1 MIRTYLRRSVASLI
15 ATLVSGVA
23 ACLLAA
29 PASAQVT
36 VKMATM
42 VPDNSAWALI
52 LKQMAAEWTKVS
64 GGKVTLRLY
73 LGGTR
78 GDDQNVVSDMRTGA
92 LNGAVLTAA
101 GVAELDKSVYAMS
114 IPMAYD
120 SYEEVY
126 AVLEKMRP
134 RIEASIDAKGFV
146 VLNWADAGWLHFFT
160 KKPVATPDDL
170 KKLVLFQWQG
180 DPKSMAIWQAAGFNP
195 RAGASSELLSGLKT
209 GMYEACSAPPQVAS
223 IMRYYE
229 NARNMTDVNW
239 ALLLGATVV
248 TKDTWNKIPAD
259 IRPALLKAA
268 QNAGA
273 KLRDDVRRNGETSVN
288 AMKQAG
294 LTVVPVDA
302 RVKDAWVKAAT
313 AAYPKVKGDFV
324 PADAFDEA
332 LKYRDEYRRQHP
344 APKK

>member
-1 MIRTYLRRSVASLI
+1 MTFSPRARLRCF
-15 ATLVSGVA
+15 A
-23 ACLLAA
+23 ACVAVAVLVLVPV
-29 PASAQVT
+29 PAGAQIT

-52 LKQMAAEWTKVS
+52 LKQMAAQWTKVS
-64 GGKVTLRLY
+64 GGKVKLILY

-78 GDDQNVVSDMRTGA
+78 GDDQNVVADMRTGA
-92 LNGAVLTAA
+92 LNAAALTSA
-101 GVAELDKSVYAMS
+101 GVAELDKAVYAMS
-114 IPMAYD
+114 IPMAFNSND
-120 SYEEVY
+120 EVY

-134 RIEASIDAKGFV
+134 QIETAIEAKGFV
-146 VLNWADAGWLHFFT
+146 VLNWVDAGWLHFFT

-170 KKLVLFQWQG
+170 KKLVMFEWQG

-209 GMYEACSAPPQVAS
+209 GMYEALSVPPQVAS

-229 NARNMTDVNW
+229 NARYMTDLNW
-239 ALLLGATVV
+239 AILLGATVIS
-248 TKDTWNKIPAD
+248 KDTWNKIPAD
-259 IRPALLKAA
+259 VRPGLMQAA
-268 QNAGA
+268 QEAGA
-273 KLRDDVRRNGETSVN
+273 KLREDVRKNGESSVA

-302 RVKDAWVKAAT
+302 KAREAWAKAAV
-313 AAYPKVKGDFV
+313 AAYPKVRGDSV
-324 PADAFDEA
+324 PPDAFDEA
-332 LKYRDEYRRQHP
+332 LKYLDDYRKQHA